1 MRDSHGDR
9 WDDPAAVLLDVPLGE
24 IASRNRGAITVLNG
38 GAENPLRFKHA
49 LGVMAQ
55 RSVAKI
61 AESLFRR
68 SSQSCSAR

>member
-1 MRDSHGDR
+1 M
-9 WDDPAAVLLDVPLGE
+9 PLGE
-24 IASRNRGAITVLNG
+24 IACRNRGAITVLNG

-68 SSQSCSAR
+68 VYYLDNHDFTNIALSSAARLAL